1 MVLDGIELLRNVDFI
16 SDFKDI
22 TTGETQHSV
31 TELSPLPVSE
41 CVQQSTTVD
50 LWAGRCKNI
59 IFGKRL
65 KTFRSWCL

>member
-50 LWAGRCKNI
+50 LCMGRS
-59 IFGKRL
+59 L
-65 KTFRSWCL
+65 